1 MRWSTRTKEAVV
13 VSVFTFLVVAITTGL
28 HLGQLSRV
36 VVAEAERQADLIAR
50 QVYAQVGRALSRP
63 GDGDPA
69 ERLRTDR
76 ELRSL
81 VDASVG
87 YSPHLVHVLLADAAG
102 AILVHSEREREG
114 EAVSERPTLHSLLH
128 QGALG
133 RFRAL
138 YGASEIYELA
148 LPMNLDGRA
157 FASIRVGVSTGL
169 LRPELSA
176 AVRQSVTL
184 AGLALAAAW
193 CAGLV
198 LAALALRPIRELA
211 RDVGRLRR
219 GETPTESSPARKDE
233 LGELASQ
240 LQLLGRE
247 LQSDRVKALSD
258 RAHLQ
263 HVVDILEDGVV
274 FFTPDRRILFYNRA
288 TEAVV
293 DRPLEEA
300 VGLHVDELLD
310 AAHPLRLLLDPA
322 FEKRE
327 DFRNA
332 TIVLAVAGQTKELLV
347 SAFFVADVE
356 RDLGAMV
363 LLRDL
368 ESLKTL
374 QSLISHSA
382 KLAALGR
389 LTSGVAHEVK
399 NPLNAMMIHLEL
411 VKESLDAPPAQ
422 VSQSLQVIGSE
433 IRRLDRVVQG
443 FLKFVRPQELH
454 PKPVDLGALAQA
466 VAALVEAEAQ
476 KAGVRIAF
484 ELAPGLPAVSADEEL
499 LRQAFLNILQN
510 AYQAMPAGG
519 VVTIR
524 TEWQRPDWI
533 AVTFAD
539 EGVGIAPA
547 DVDRIFS
554 LYYTTKPDGNGIGL
568 SVVFRIVHMHD
579 GAIDVES
586 EPGRGTT
593 MTVRLPLRA

>member
-1 MRWSTRTKEAVV
+1 MRWSVRTEKAAAV
-13 VSVFTFLVVAITTGL
+13 SLFTFLVVATTTCL
-28 HLGQLSRV
+28 HLGQLGRV

-50 QVYAQVGRALSRP
+50 QVYAQGARALSRP
-63 GDGDPA
+63 GDADPL

-87 YSPHLVHVLLADAAG
+87 YSPHLVHVLIADASG
-102 AILVHSEREREG
+102 SILVHSEREREG
-114 EAVSERPTLHSLLH
+114 QPATERPTLKALL
-128 QGALG
+128 QQSAFG
-133 RFRAL
+133 RFRVL
-138 YGASEIYELA
+138 YGSSRIYEFV
-148 LPMNLDGRA
+148 LPMNLDGQP
-157 FASIRVGVSTGL
+157 FASVRVGVSTGL
-169 LRPELSA
+169 LRPELSR
-176 AVRQSVTL
+176 AVGQSVAL
-184 AGLALAAAW
+184 AGLALVGAW
-193 CAGLV
+193 CAGLL
-198 LAALALRPIRELA
+198 LAAVALRPIRELT
-211 RDVGRLRR
+211 RDIGRLRR
-219 GETPTESSPARKDE
+219 GEAPAEVSADRRDE

-293 DRPLEEA
+293 DRPLDEA
-300 VGLHVDELLD
+300 VGLRLDELLEP
-310 AAHPLRLLLDPA
+310 AHPLRLLLDPA
-322 FEKRE
+322 FDKRA
-327 DFRNA
+327 DFRNVTA
-332 TIVLAVAGQTKELLV
+332 LLPVAGQPKELLV

-411 VKESLDAPPAQ
+411 VKESLDEPPAQ

-476 KAGVRIAF
+476 QAGVRFAF
-484 ELAPGLPAVSADEEL
+484 RLEPGLPVVSADEEL

-510 AYQAMPAGG
+510 AYQAMPTGG
-519 VVTIR
+519 TVEIR
-524 TEWQRPDWI
+524 TEWRRPDWVAI
-533 AVTFAD
+533 SFVDA
-539 EGVGIAPA
+539 GVGIAPA
-547 DVDRIFS
+547 DLDRIFS

-568 SVVFRIVHMHD
+568 SVVYRIVHMHD
-579 GAIDVES
+579 GQIDVVS
-586 EPGRGTT
+586 EPGHGTT
-593 MTVRLPLRA
+593 VTVRLPLRA